1 MAHDTQSSAYERAGG
16 EAVLRP
22 LVRRFVARLVADP
35 MIGFLFRDADIERLA
50 EREFQH
56 AAQFLG
62 AQLAY
67 TGRPLR
73 AAHAPFPITGGMF
86 ARRRRLLELEL
97 TESGV
102 AADIIAAWLAH
113 QDALRAEITPETDGH
128 CGTRATGGPKVVR
141 WEPPEA
147 KP

>member
-1 MAHDTQSSAYERAGG
+1 MADPSSAFARAGG

-22 LVRRFVARLVADP
+22 LLQRFVARLASDP
-35 MIGFLFRDADIERLA
+35 MIGFLFRDADLVRLA
-50 EREFQH
+50 EREYQH
-56 AAQFLG
+56 AAQHLG
-62 AQLAY
+62 GDVPY

-102 AADIIAAWLAH
+102 PADIMVRWLAH
-113 QDALRAEITPETDGH
+113 QDALRPEITPEADGH